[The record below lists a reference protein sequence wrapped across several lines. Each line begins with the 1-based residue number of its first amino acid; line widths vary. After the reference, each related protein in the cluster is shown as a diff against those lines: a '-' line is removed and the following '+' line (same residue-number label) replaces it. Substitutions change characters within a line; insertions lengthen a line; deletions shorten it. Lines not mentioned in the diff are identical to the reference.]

1 MLFLYLLIWSCDFS
15 LVVDAVAYI
24 HYFSNIELVLHTWN
38 KLHFVM
44 VHVKKVKVLVTQ

>member
-1 MLFLYLLIWSCDFS
+1 MQWLTFID
-15 LVVDAVAYI
+15 
-24 HYFSNIELVLHTWN
+24 FSNIELVLHTWN